1 MANRWGIPKDVEE
14 LVKNRDESCVYC
26 GISFSNSVFTHKTKP
41 TWEHI
46 INVIKIKGTDNIVL
60 CCASCN
66 SSKGSKLLEDWLA
79 GKYCSTKGI
88 TKENVA
94 QAVKEYLN
102 RPKNLNP

>member
-1 MANRWGIPKDVEE
+1 M
-14 LVKNRDESCVYC
+14 YC

-79 GKYCSTKGI
+79 GKYCSTKRELQKKMLRRQI
-88 TKENVA
+88 RNI
-94 QAVKEYLN
+94 LN